1 MALKEL
7 TIRNFAIIKYLDIEL
22 NNGLSVVTGETGAG
36 KSIVLEAL
44 NLLLGLRAD
53 ADMIR
58 YDQEQS
64 EITALF
70 SIENLLQVQG
80 WLEQRDLLN
89 DESESKNYCLVRRVI
104 RRNKP
109 TRCYINDQPSTLASL
124 RDLGLLLVDLHG
136 QHEHQSL
143 LRMQSQRQ
151 IIDQFAKHQSELD
164 EIAKLSSQIN
174 RIKQQLIALEQNQS
188 DQSDR
193 LELLS
198 FQLNELDEANVVD
211 GEFEELEQELSRL
224 ENSQTLINGIN
235 EAIDGL
241 YHNDSSNLTSTLGN
255 NIKNLDDLVNYDS
268 NLKEPH
274 ELLNS
279 SLALLE
285 EAQQGLEV
293 ALSKVEQDPERL
305 NEVEQRV
312 DTIINLARKHRCTE
326 AELSLRHVEL
336 QSDYDKISAITAEP
350 EKLQRELFDL
360 QKQYLKIAGQVSM
373 KRQTVAANLSS
384 QITDQ
389 MQDLGMQGG
398 RLEIQVIARD
408 KSKINYSESGI
419 DDIEYKVSTNHGV
432 PLKALQK
439 TASGGELSRISLAIQ
454 VIISTESDTPTL
466 VFDEV
471 DVGVGGKI
479 ASVVGK
485 RLRDLGNNA
494 QVICITHQPQV
505 ASQGH
510 QHLFID
516 KIQQDNDTYS
526 TIINLDDQMR
536 TNEIARMLG
545 GDKITDR
552 TRAHAEEMIAQSV
565 QD

>member
-58 YDQEQS
+58 HDQEQS

-198 FQLNELDEANVVD
+198 FQLNELDEENVVD

-235 EAIDGL
+235 ETIDGL

>member
-58 YDQEQS
+58 HDQEQS

-80 WLEQRDLLN
+80 WLKQRDLLN
-89 DESESKNYCLVRRVI
+89 DKSESKNYCLVRRVI

-408 KSKINYSESGI
+408 KSKIN
-419 DDIEYKVSTNHGV
+419 
-432 PLKALQK
+432 
-439 TASGGELSRISLAIQ
+439 
-454 VIISTESDTPTL
+454 
-466 VFDEV
+466 
-471 DVGVGGKI
+471 
-479 ASVVGK
+479 
-485 RLRDLGNNA
+485 
-494 QVICITHQPQV
+494 
-505 ASQGH
+505 
-510 QHLFID
+510 
-516 KIQQDNDTYS
+516 
-526 TIINLDDQMR
+526 
-536 TNEIARMLG
+536 
-545 GDKITDR
+545 
-552 TRAHAEEMIAQSV
+552 
-565 QD
+565 

>member
-7 TIRNFAIIKYLDIEL
+7 TIRNFAIIKQLDIEL

-58 YDQEQS
+58 HDQDQS

-70 SIENLLQVQG
+70 SIENLSQVQK
-80 WLEQRDLLN
+80 WLEKRDLL
-89 DESESKNYCLVRRVI
+89 DKEQESKNYCLIRRVI
-104 RRNKP
+104 KRNKP

-143 LRMQSQRQ
+143 LRTQSQRQ
-151 IIDQFAKHQSELD
+151 IIDQFAKHQVKLD
-164 EIAKLSSQIN
+164 EMAKLSAQIHRIEQQIN
-174 RIKQQLIALEQNQS
+174 DLEKNQS
-188 DQSDR
+188 DQTDR

-198 FQLNELDEANVVD
+198 FQLNELDEASIVE

-224 ENSQTLINGIN
+224 ENSQTLINGIQA
-235 EAIDGL
+235 AIDNL
-241 YHNDSSNLTSTLGN
+241 YHNEVNNLSSNLGN
-255 NIKNLDDLVNYDS
+255 NINNLESLVNYDS
-268 NLKEPH
+268 NVKEPY

-279 SLALLE
+279 SLAQLE
-285 EAQQGLEV
+285 EARGGLEH
-293 ALSKVEQDPERL
+293 ALSKVDQDPERL
-305 NEVEQRV
+305 REVEQRV
-312 DTIINLARKHRCTE
+312 DTMINLARKHRCKE
-326 AELSLRHVEL
+326 SELFQRHDDLLSEYKQVETV
-336 QSDYDKISAITAEP
+336 SAAP
-350 EKLQRELFDL
+350 EKLQQELTLL
-360 QKQYLKIAGQVSM
+360 QNKYLKVAEQVSS
-373 KRQTVAANLSS
+373 KRQTVGATLSR
-384 QITDQ
+384 QITEQ
-389 MQDLGMQGG
+389 MQELGMQGG
-398 RLEIQVIARD
+398 CLKIQVAKRD
-408 KSKINYSESGI
+408 KAKINYAESGI
-419 DDIEYKVSTNHGV
+419 DNIEYLVSTNHGV
-432 PLKALQK
+432 PLKSLQK

-485 RLRDLGNNA
+485 RLRELGRNA
-494 QVICITHQPQV
+494 QVICITHQAQV

-510 QHLFID
+510 QHLFVD
-516 KIQQDNDTYS
+516 KVQQDNETYS
-526 TIINLDDQMR
+526 TLINLKDQPR
-536 TNEIARMLG
+536 TDEIARMLG
-545 GDKITDR
+545 GDKITER
-552 TRAHAEEMIAQSV
+552 TRAHAEEMITQS
-565 QD
+565 